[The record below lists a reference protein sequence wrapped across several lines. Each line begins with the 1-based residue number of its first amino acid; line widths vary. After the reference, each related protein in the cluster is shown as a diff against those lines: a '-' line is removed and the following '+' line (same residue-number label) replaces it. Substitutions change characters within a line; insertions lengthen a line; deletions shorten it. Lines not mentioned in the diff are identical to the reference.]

1 MTATEFEL
9 LGKLEQELEEEAAE
23 LQPLY
28 TPWRVRQGLRPK
40 PQYLRFLNLDQFI
53 WNKASLTPLVSG
65 RWWNT
70 LPNTSN
76 SVGKQCSRLR
86 TFALSVIP
94 TIQGLRNTT
103 SIWVTGART
112 P

>member
-1 MTATEFEL
+1 MMTATEFEL

-53 WNKASLTPLVSG
+53 WNKASLTP
-65 RWWNT
+65 
-70 LPNTSN
+70 
-76 SVGKQCSRLR
+76 RLR
-86 TFALSVIP
+86 QMVEYLAKHIKLSWQTMQPIAYIRLIEPCLRSRRGP
-94 TIQGLRNTT
+94 TR
-103 SIWVTGART
+103 
-112 P
+112 